1 MVAEVLRVTLKVR
14 KAAEAARKIASKELR
29 SKGGVMDGAFKHDL
43 SKGVDE
49 REARCV
55 KLLLWLPSGPAIAT
69 ELRLRSSC
77 FR

>member
-29 SKGGVMDGAFKHDL
+29 SKGGIMDGAFKHDL

-49 REARCV
+49 REAR
-55 KLLLWLPSGPAIAT
+55 
-69 ELRLRSSC
+69 
-77 FR
+77 